1 MSQLKE
7 NILLIIVKIVY
18 GLKKMKKGYEVVCDC
33 LKVGEH
39 SRASL
44 LTPFQNSSPNYQG
57 DDICPS

>member
-1 MSQLKE
+1 
-7 NILLIIVKIVY
+7 
-18 GLKKMKKGYEVVCDC
+18 MKKGYEVVCDC

-57 DDICPS
+57 DDTCPS